1 MNSPEYVWKN
11 PNDGS
16 FLLNVYSVEFGDRR
30 VCIATLVDSDTE
42 TEEIVGFG
50 ESVDDALWDM
60 ADGQS
65 PVRNFAIHALF
76 DRYTRNMGKW
86 SDSDRKL
93 LQIEYDRDCVKI
105 IRPCISRLSG
115 AIGLFMK
122 PYYTM

>member
-16 FLLNVYSVEFGDRR
+16 FLLNVYSVEFGDRM

-50 ESVDDALWDM
+50 ESVSDALWDM
-60 ADGQS
+60 ADNQS
-65 PVRNFAIHALF
+65 PIRDFAIHALF

-86 SDSDRKL
+86 SDGDKKL
-93 LQIEYDRDCVKI
+93 LQIEHEHI
-105 IRPCISRLSG
+105 IMMEKFYSDMESN
-115 AIGLFMK
+115 
-122 PYYTM
+122 